1 MRIHVI
7 DKNQNDAEILTSRIS
22 LGLGDCFDSLDCY
35 NTWHEFSAN
44 GLVVDQ
50 DTVVFCPA
58 PLISGS
64 IYTDL
69 ISELIYKKVCVILYH
84 TNCDF
89 TILAIKMGVYDY
101 IITPFEDSELKDC
114 FQRLNQKFKCD
125 KSMYNIVLRDA
136 KGSQIIPLKNISY
149 IQANGAYSRIYSTD
163 KEYFI
168 CRTLKSLQQEIGGPF
183 IRIHRSY
190 MVHAGQI
197 KCYTVNTVTLLN
209 KQKLPVSR
217 AGRVKL
223 IMEIPQAV
231 LSGVG

>member
-7 DKNQNDAEILTSRIS
+7 DKNQNDAEILKSYIS
-22 LGLGDCFDSLDCY
+22 IGLHDCFDSLDCY

-44 GLVVDQ
+44 EKNVNQ

-58 PLISGS
+58 TYIAESKYSDLI
-64 IYTDL
+64 TDL
-69 ISELIYKKVCVILYH
+69 VYKKACIILYH
-84 TNCDF
+84 PTCDY
-89 TILAIKMGVYDY
+89 TIQAIKLGVYDY
-101 IITPFEDSELKDC
+101 VIMPFRDFELKDC

-149 IQANGAYSRIYSTD
+149 IQANGAYSRIYSCD

-168 CRTLKSLQQEIGGPF
+168 CRTLKSLQEEIGGPF

-223 IMEIPQAV
+223 ITEIPQAV